1 MLPYTGL
8 PVPLYEDHLVNHD
21 FVDPVADVI
30 HSSDPRHLV
39 TAFQFFGDALLLGK
53 LFYQLKSHFIRL
65 FVDLL
70 KIRVFSMVH
79 CVAKFVCDNDT
90 LNSIRKIT
98 VNSYSS
104 DIMRSKMRSKK
115 WSKSAGM
122 FTVF

>member
-8 PVPLYEDHLVNHD
+8 PVPSYEDHLVKHD

-90 LNSIRKIT
+90 LNSIWKIMLIWHRT
-98 VNSYSS
+98 IAEK
-104 DIMRSKMRSKK
+104 DLL
-115 WSKSAGM
+115 
-122 FTVF
+122 